1 MKAQLSY
8 LVIFFIFFIFLLG
21 LFIASFFI
29 NNILPKSSVAYTSAN
44 TIYTT
49 LDAFFDNSFILL
61 FFVVLIFDV
70 IASYLNPSKTLGI
83 LNILLLFGVVYIA
96 LFTQN
101 FLTTLNSVLSANS
114 ILPNSYTFLSSPYM
128 PFLVFIFLIAS
139 IVLNFRHK
147 ENENEGYYE

>member
-29 NNILPKSSVAYTSAN
+29 NKILPRNTQAYTSAN

-49 LDAFFDNSFILL
+49 LDAFTDNSFILI

-70 IASYLNPSKTLGI
+70 VASYLKPSTALGI
-83 LNILLLFGVVYIA
+83 LNILLLFGVVYIV

-101 FLTTLNSVLSANS
+101 FLTTLNSVLNANS

-128 PFLVFIFLIAS
+128 PFLVFMFLIAS

-147 ENENEGYYE
+147 EVESGIYEE

>member
-1 MKAQLSY
+1 MRAQLSY

-21 LFIASFFI
+21 LYIASFFI
-29 NNILPKSSVAYTSAN
+29 NKILPQNTQAYISAN

-49 LDAFFDNSFILL
+49 LDAFFDNSFIII

-70 IASYLNPSKTLGI
+70 VAAYLKPSKTLGI
-83 LNILLLFGVVYIA
+83 LNILLLFGVVYIV

-114 ILPNSYTFLSSPYM
+114 ILPNSYAFLSSPYM
-128 PFLVFIFLIAS
+128 PFIVFMFLIAS

-147 ENENEGYYE
+147 EENEGYYE

>member
-29 NNILPKSSVAYTSAN
+29 NKILPQSSVAYTSAN

-49 LDAFFDNSFILL
+49 LDAFIDNSFILI
-61 FFVVLIFDV
+61 FFVILIFDV
-70 IASYLNPSKTLGI
+70 IAAYLKPSTILGI
-83 LNILLLFGVVYIA
+83 LNILLLFGVVYIV

-101 FLTTLNSVLSANS
+101 FLTTLNTTLSANS
-114 ILPNSYTFLSSPYM
+114 ILPNSYAFLSSPYM
-128 PFLVFIFLIAS
+128 PFIVFIFLIAS

-147 ENENEGYYE
+147 ENESGIYEE

>member
-1 MKAQLSY
+1 MKAQLTY

-29 NNILPKSSVAYTSAN
+29 NNFLPKNSVAYTSAN

-49 LDAFFDNSFILL
+49 LDSFTDNSFILI

-83 LNILLLFGVVYIA
+83 LNILLLFGVVYIV

-128 PFLVFIFLIAS
+128 PFIVFMFLIAS

>member
-1 MKAQLSY
+1 MKAQLTY

-29 NNILPKSSVAYTSAN
+29 NKILPKNSVAYTSAN

-70 IASYLNPSKTLGI
+70 VASYLNPSKMLGI
-83 LNILLLFGVVYIA
+83 LNILLLFGVVYIV

-101 FLTTLNSVLSANS
+101 FLTTLNTTLAANS
-114 ILPNSYTFLSSPYM
+114 ILPNSYAFLSSPYM
-128 PFLVFIFLIAS
+128 PFIVFMFLIAS

-147 ENENEGYYE
+147 EVESEVYEE

>member
-29 NNILPKSSVAYTSAN
+29 NKILPQSSVAYTSAN

-49 LDAFFDNSFILL
+49 LDAFIDNSFILI

-70 IASYLNPSKTLGI
+70 IAAYLKPSTTLGI
-83 LNILLLFGVVYIA
+83 LNIILLFGVVYIV

-114 ILPNSYTFLSSPYM
+114 ILPNSFAFLSSPYM

-147 ENENEGYYE
+147 ENESEIYEE

>member
-29 NNILPKSSVAYTSAN
+29 NKILPQNTQAYATAN
-44 TIYTT
+44 TLYNTF
-49 LDAFFDNSFILL
+49 DAFIDNSFILI

-83 LNILLLFGVVYIA
+83 LNILLLFGVVYIV

-101 FLTTLNSVLSANS
+101 FLTTLNNVLSANS
-114 ILPNSYTFLSSPYM
+114 ILSNSYAFLISPYM
-128 PFLVFIFLIAS
+128 PFIVFMFLIAS

-147 ENENEGYYE
+147 EVESEVYEE

>member
-8 LVIFFIFFIFLLG
+8 LVIFFIFFVFLLG

-29 NNILPKSSVAYTSAN
+29 NKILPKSSVAYTTSN
-44 TIYTT
+44 TLYNTF
-49 LDAFFDNSFILL
+49 DAFIDNSFILI

-70 IASYLNPSKTLGI
+70 IASYLKPSTTLGI
-83 LNILLLFGVVYIA
+83 LNILLLFGVVYIV

-101 FLTTLNSVLSANS
+101 FLTTLNNTLAANS

-128 PFLVFIFLIAS
+128 PFIVFMFLIAS

-147 ENENEGYYE
+147 NEGYYE

>member
-29 NNILPKSSVAYTSAN
+29 NKILPQSSVAYTSAN

-49 LDAFFDNSFILL
+49 LDAFIDNSFILI
-61 FFVVLIFDV
+61 FFVILIFDV
-70 IASYLNPSKTLGI
+70 IAAYLKPSTTLGI
-83 LNILLLFGVVYIA
+83 LNILLLFGVVYIV

-101 FLTTLNSVLSANS
+101 FLTTLNTTLSANS
-114 ILPNSYTFLSSPYM
+114 ILPNSYAFLSSPYM
-128 PFLVFIFLIAS
+128 PFIVFIFLIAS

-147 ENENEGYYE
+147 ENESEIYEE

>member
-8 LVIFFIFFIFLLG
+8 LVIFFVFFIFLLG

-29 NNILPKSSVAYTSAN
+29 NKILPQNSVAYTSAN

-49 LDAFFDNSFILL
+49 LDAFFDNSFILI
-61 FFVVLIFDV
+61 FFIFLIFDV
-70 IASYLNPSKTLGI
+70 MASFFKPSTTMGI
-83 LNILLLFGVVYIA
+83 LNILLLFGVVYIV

-101 FLTTLNSVLSANS
+101 FLPTLNNVLSANG
-114 ILPNSYTFLSSPYM
+114 ILPNSYAFLSSPYM

-147 ENENEGYYE
+147 ENKNEGYYE

>member
-1 MKAQLSY
+1 MKAQLTY
-8 LVIFFIFFIFLLG
+8 LVLFFMFFIFLLG

-29 NNILPKSSVAYTSAN
+29 NKILPQNTQAYTLAN

-49 LDAFFDNSFILL
+49 LDAFIDNSFIII
-61 FFVVLIFDV
+61 FFIVLIFDV
-70 IASYLNPSKTLGI
+70 IASYLNPSKALGI
-83 LNILLLFGVVYIA
+83 LNILLLFGVVYIV

-114 ILPNSYTFLSSPYM
+114 ILPNSYAFLSSPYL
-128 PFLVFIFLIAS
+128 PYLVFIFLIAS

-147 ENENEGYYE
+147 ANENEGYNE

>member
-1 MKAQLSY
+1 MKAQLTY

-29 NNILPKSSVAYTSAN
+29 NKILPKNSVAYTSAN

-49 LDAFFDNSFILL
+49 LDAFTDNSFILI

-70 IASYLNPSKTLGI
+70 IASYLKPSTTLGI
-83 LNILLLFGVVYIA
+83 LNILLLFGVVYIV

-101 FLTTLNSVLSANS
+101 FLTTLNSVLNANS
-114 ILPNSYTFLSSPYM
+114 ILPNSYMFLSSPYM
-128 PFLVFIFLIAS
+128 PFIVFMFLIAS

-147 ENENEGYYE
+147 ENESGIYEE

>member
-1 MKAQLSY
+1 MKAQLTY

-70 IASYLNPSKTLGI
+70 IASYLNPSKILGI
-83 LNILLLFGVVYIA
+83 LNILLLFGVVYIV

-114 ILPNSYTFLSSPYM
+114 ILPNSYAFLSSPYL
-128 PFLVFIFLIAS
+128 PFIVFIFLIAS

-147 ENENEGYYE
+147 EVESGIYEE

>member
-1 MKAQLSY
+1 MKAQLTY

-61 FFVVLIFDV
+61 FFVILIFDV
-70 IASYLNPSKTLGI
+70 IASYLNPSKILGI
-83 LNILLLFGVVYIA
+83 LNILLLFGVVYIV

-128 PFLVFIFLIAS
+128 PFIVFIFLIAS

-147 ENENEGYYE
+147 EVESGIYEE

>member
-29 NNILPKSSVAYTSAN
+29 NNFLPKNSVAYTSAN

-49 LDAFFDNSFILL
+49 LDSFTDNSFILI

-83 LNILLLFGVVYIA
+83 LNILLLFGVVYIV

-101 FLTTLNSVLSANS
+101 FLTTLNSVLNANS

-128 PFLVFIFLIAS
+128 PFIVFMFLIAS

-147 ENENEGYYE
+147 ENESGIYEE

>member
-8 LVIFFIFFIFLLG
+8 LVIFFMFFIFLLG

-29 NNILPKSSVAYTSAN
+29 NNFLPKNSVAYTTSN
-44 TIYTT
+44 TLYAT
-49 LDAFFDNSFILL
+49 LDAFFDNSFILI

-83 LNILLLFGVVYIA
+83 LNILLLFGVVYIV

-114 ILPNSYTFLSSPYM
+114 ILPNSYAFLSSPYM
-128 PFLVFIFLIAS
+128 PFLVFMFLIAS

-147 ENENEGYYE
+147 ENDEGYYE